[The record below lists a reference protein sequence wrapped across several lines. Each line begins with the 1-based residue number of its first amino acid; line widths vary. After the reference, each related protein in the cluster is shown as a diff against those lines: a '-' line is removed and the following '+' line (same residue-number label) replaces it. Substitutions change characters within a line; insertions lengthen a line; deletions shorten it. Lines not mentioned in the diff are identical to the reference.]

1 MKMKNEFIKIRISKK
16 DKETLMKLSQKNKE
30 SISSYML
37 HKSLCENTASPIN
50 LAHQIDT
57 INFINEIYHKINAS
71 ADELLKA
78 EVKALCN
85 SYILNSERKE
95 ILK

>member
-1 MKMKNEFIKIRISKK
+1 MKNEFIKIRISKK

-30 SISSYML
+30 TISSYIL
-37 HKSLCENTASPIN
+37 HKSLYENVDSPIN
-50 LAHQIDT
+50 LAQQIDT

-78 EVKALCN
+78 EVKVLCN
-85 SYILNSERKE
+85 SYILNSESE
-95 ILK
+95 DILK

>member
-1 MKMKNEFIKIRISKK
+1 MKNEFIKIRISKK
-16 DKETLMKLSQKNKE
+16 DKETLMKISQKNKK

-37 HKSLCENTASPIN
+37 HKSLCGNADSPIN
-50 LAHQIDT
+50 LAQQIDT
-57 INFINEIYHKINAS
+57 LNFINEIYHIINSS

-78 EVKALCN
+78 EIKALCN
-85 SYILNSERKE
+85 SYILNSESEE

>member
-1 MKMKNEFIKIRISKK
+1 MKNEFIKIRISKK

-30 SISSYML
+30 TISSYIL
-37 HKSLCENTASPIN
+37 HKSLYENADSPIN
-50 LAHQIDT
+50 LAQQIDT
-57 INFINEIYHKINAS
+57 INFINEIYHKLNAS

-78 EVKALCN
+78 EIKALCN

-95 ILK
+95 VLK

>member
-1 MKMKNEFIKIRISKK
+1 MKMKNDFIKIRISKT

-30 SISSYML
+30 TISSYIL
-37 HKSLCENTASPIN
+37 HKSLYENADSPIN
-50 LAHQIDT
+50 LAQQIDT
-57 INFINEIYHKINAS
+57 LNFINEIYHKINAS

-85 SYILNSERKE
+85 SYILNSERRE